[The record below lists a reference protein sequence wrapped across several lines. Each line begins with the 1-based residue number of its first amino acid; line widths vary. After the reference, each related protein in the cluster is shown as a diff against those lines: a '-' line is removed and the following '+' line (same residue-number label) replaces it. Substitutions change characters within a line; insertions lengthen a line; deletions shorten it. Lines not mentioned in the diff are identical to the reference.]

1 MPNYGLMR
9 EVPLPFDTVLKK
21 LPIELRKKSF
31 EIISNVRID
40 TELHKYIGVDFK
52 RYAILGVCNFPL
64 SYKALMRDDL
74 FGLVLS
80 CNIIV
85 FEKEDRTVVGVI
97 RPSVFTP
104 LLEND
109 YLNDGANTIEKKLLE
124 ILEILGKKR
133 FLKERKKESTQP
145 DTVVKAVA

>member
-9 EVPLPFDTVLKK
+9 EVSLPFDTVLKK

-31 EIISNVRID
+31 EIISNVRMD
-40 TELHKYIGVDFK
+40 TELHKHIGVDFK

-74 FGLVLS
+74 FGLILT

-85 FEKEDRTVVGVI
+85 YEKEKYTGVGVI

-104 LLEND
+104 LLENE
-109 YLNDGANTIEKKLLE
+109 YLNEGANTIEKKLLE
-124 ILEILGKKR
+124 VLETLGKKR
-133 FLKERKKESTQP
+133 FLRERKKESTQT
-145 DTVVKAVA
+145 DTAIKAVA